1 MLCVNLTEIASIATA
16 LGTLAMAFMAGS
28 ALRAWRQEFIGKKKI
43 ELAAEIM
50 EAVFE
55 VQDLI
60 ALARNPYATEY
71 EIEEVKEWLLAE
83 KIKHPDNVD
92 IYEGRLAYMV
102 ANYRLTKS
110 ADKIDKLMSLF
121 NKGFMYWGIE
131 FMKKIQEL
139 QACIVE
145 IRHASKWLYYDDMT
159 NLQDQSFKIIYATS
173 KGNDEFS
180 LKVYGIIEEIQ
191 ANLEPLYRDK
201 QTKWIKPPKAS

>member
-1 MLCVNLTEIASIATA
+1 MTTGSIADIFTA

-28 ALRAWRQEFIGKKKI
+28 AIRAWRKEFIGKKKI

-60 ALARNPYATEY
+60 IFARNAFSTQSEL
-71 EIEEVKEWLLAE
+71 EEVKEWLLAE
-83 KIKHPDNVD
+83 QVKHPDKVD
-92 IYEGRLAYMV
+92 IYENRIQYMV

-110 ADKIDKLMSLF
+110 ADKIDKLMALS

-139 QACIVE
+139 QADIVE
-145 IRHASKWLYYDDMT
+145 IRRASKWMYYNEMKS
-159 NLQDQSFKIIYATS
+159 QQEQSFDTLYADS
-173 KGNDEFS
+173 KGTDEFS
-180 LKVYGIIEEIQ
+180 LKLSKTIEEIQ
-191 ANLEPLYRDK
+191 INLEPLYKDQQK
-201 QTKWIKPPKAS
+201 KWKKLQKKS

>member
-1 MLCVNLTEIASIATA
+1 MVLGSIADIITA
-16 LGTLAMAFMAGS
+16 LGTATMAGVAFC
-28 ALRAWRQEFIGKKKI
+28 ALRAWRNEFIGKKKI

-60 ALARNPYATEY
+60 ALARNPYAPES

-83 KIKHPDNVD
+83 KIKHPDKVD
-92 IYEGRLAYMV
+92 IYEGRLAYIV

-145 IRHASKWLYYDDMT
+145 IRHASKWLYYDDMKS
-159 NLQDQSFKIIYATS
+159 LQDQSFKIIYSTS
-173 KGNDEFS
+173 KGNDDFS
-180 LKVYGIIEEIQ
+180 LKISGIIEEIQ
-191 ANLEPLYRDK
+191 ANLEPLYKDK
-201 QTKWIKPPKAS
+201 QTEWKKPTKTS